1 VKIFRKL
8 SRPYKLIS
16 ELKEK
21 GYSDAY
27 VEAVVYGRFKSS
39 FSIKSIAEMIE
50 LYNDLN
56 KKES

>member
-1 VKIFRKL
+1 MKIFRKL

-16 ELKEK
+16 ELK
-21 GYSDAY
+21 GQGNSDAY
-27 VEAVVYGRFKSS
+27 VEAVVHGRFKSS

-56 KKES
+56 KKP